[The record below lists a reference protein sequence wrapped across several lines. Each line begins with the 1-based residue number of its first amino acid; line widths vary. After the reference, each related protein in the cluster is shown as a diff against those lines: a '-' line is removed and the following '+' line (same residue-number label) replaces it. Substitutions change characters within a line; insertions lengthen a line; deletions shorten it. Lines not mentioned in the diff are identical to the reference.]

1 MSRPLSAV
9 YLLLQLGESKPILEE
24 SKEIQIVDEVN
35 MRKAFWRAHGPW
47 FLLSEGWCLI
57 KMPLVC
63 YGKYYILT
71 LLLS

>member
-47 FLLSEGWCLI
+47 FPPSEGWCLI
-57 KMPLVC
+57 KMLLVC
-63 YGKYYILT
+63 YGIIFLT
-71 LLLS
+71 LLSS